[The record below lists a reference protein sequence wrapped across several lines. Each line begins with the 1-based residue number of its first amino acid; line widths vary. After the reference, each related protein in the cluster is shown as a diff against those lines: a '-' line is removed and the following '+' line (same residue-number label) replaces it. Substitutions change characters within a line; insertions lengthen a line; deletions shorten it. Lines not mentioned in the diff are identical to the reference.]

1 MLNKEYRGAKLQF
14 KVIIL
19 LKSALYFRIFEPS
32 MRKLRIRDF
41 IGIGLLFLSLQV
53 KAQQV
58 PGNNAYRDS
67 VVQLYGVIMTADS
80 LKAIPYASVTVNH
93 KGRGTI
99 TNNDGVFSLA
109 VIKGESITFSCVGF
123 KNRVISIPKNL
134 EGNDYS
140 VIQLMVN
147 DTNFLPATILK
158 PRPTKAQF
166 ERDFVNSKIDDD
178 LYETAR
184 KNTSPAQKKVI
195 LSSLP
200 YDGKEAVGAS
210 LNQQAAKYYYS
221 GQLPPMNILN
231 PAAWKSFIN
240 SWKKGEFKSKN

>member
-1 MLNKEYRGAKLQF
+1 MRQLVFYLFMTSSFLWNLSAQAQT
-14 KVIIL
+14 KVPDI
-19 LKSALYFRIFEPS
+19 
-32 MRKLRIRDF
+32 
-41 IGIGLLFLSLQV
+41 
-53 KAQQV
+53 
-58 PGNNAYRDS
+58 YRDS

-80 LKAIPYASVTVNH
+80 LKAIPFASVVVNK

-99 TNNDGVFSLA
+99 TNNDGVFSIA
-109 VIKGESITFSCVGF
+109 VNKGEQIVFSCIGF
-123 KNRVISIPKNL
+123 KDRTISIPASL
-134 EGNDYS
+134 EGNQYS

-158 PRPTKAQF
+158 PRPTRAQF
-166 ERDFVNSKIDDD
+166 ERDFVNAKVDEDM
-178 LYETAR
+178 YETAR
-184 KNTSPAQKKVI
+184 KNTSASQKRII

-210 LNQQAAKYYYS
+210 LNQQASKYYYS

-240 SWKKGEFKSKN
+240 SWKRGDYKSKR